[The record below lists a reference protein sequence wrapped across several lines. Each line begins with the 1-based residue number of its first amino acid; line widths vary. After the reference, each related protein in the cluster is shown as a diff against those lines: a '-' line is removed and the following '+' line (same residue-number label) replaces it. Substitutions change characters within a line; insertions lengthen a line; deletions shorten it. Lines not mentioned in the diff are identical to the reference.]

1 VDRSDIQGPGDYGYD
16 LAHEDVRAGR
26 APDDGSHPG
35 HPGPPPRR
43 KDSDRAEDLA
53 YDEAHDF

>member
-1 VDRSDIQGPGDYGYD
+1 MQSPGDYGYD
-16 LAHEDVRAGR
+16 LAHQDVRAGR
-26 APDDGSHPG
+26 APDDGSHAG